1 MMVYGGET
9 DDGADDSLWSFNTTS
24 FLWNKVT
31 CPEEAFKGW
40 EYTEIG
46 AYSFCHRPKSYTTL
60 LKNVHSSLQFFFSPF
75 NQCPLDQNYK
85 LSYLLCGSAV
95 YLTRLTTARGWRKN
109 SLKRMFFVCFFGFF
123 SVTVGRA
130 QAPRFYF
137 FFLLAIHSVTVRQVS
152 CSITS
157 VITPSYI

>member
-31 CPEEAFKGW
+31 CPKEAFKGW
-40 EYTEIG
+40 GYTEIG
-46 AYSFCHRPKSYTTL
+46 AYSFCHCPKSYTIL
-60 LKNVHSSLQFFFSPF
+60 LKNVHSSLQFVFFPF

-95 YLTRLTTARGWRKN
+95 YPTRLTTARGWRKN
-109 SLKRMFFVCFFGFF
+109 SLKRMFFVCFCFF
-123 SVTVGRA
+123 VFFVFLVSLWA
-130 QAPRFYF
+130 ELKHLAFIF
-137 FFLLAIHSVTVRQVS
+137 FFYLR
-152 CSITS
+152 
-157 VITPSYI
+157 YIQWQYVK

>member
-9 DDGADDSLWSFNTTS
+9 DHGADDSLWSFNTTS

-31 CPEEAFKGW
+31 CPKEAFKGW
-40 EYTEIG
+40 GYTEIG

-109 SLKRMFFVCFFGFF
+109 SLKRIFL

-137 FFLLAIHSVTVRQVS
+137 FFLLAIYSVTVRQVS
-152 CSITS
+152 CNIMS
-157 VITPSYI
+157 VITPWYI

>member
-31 CPEEAFKGW
+31 CPKEAFKGW
-40 EYTEIG
+40 GYTEIG
-46 AYSFCHRPKSYTTL
+46 AYSFCHRPKSYTIL
-60 LKNVHSSLQFFFSPF
+60 LKNVHSSLQFVFSPF

-109 SLKRMFFVCFFGFF
+109 SLKRIFL

-157 VITPSYI
+157 VITPWYI

>member
-40 EYTEIG
+40 GYTEIG

-60 LKNVHSSLQFFFSPF
+60 LKNVHSSLQFVFSPF

-109 SLKRMFFVCFFGFF
+109 SLKRMFFCFFFVF
-123 SVTVGRA
+123 
-130 QAPRFYF
+130 F
-137 FFLLAIHSVTVRQVS
+137 FFLVSLWAELKHLAFIFFFYLR
-152 CSITS
+152 
-157 VITPSYI
+157 YIQWQYVK

>member
-31 CPEEAFKGW
+31 CPKEAFKGW
-40 EYTEIG
+40 GYTEIG
-46 AYSFCHRPKSYTTL
+46 AYSFCHCPKSYTIL
-60 LKNVHSSLQFFFSPF
+60 LKNVQSSLQFVFSPF

-109 SLKRMFFVCFFGFF
+109 SLKRMVFFLFFFWVSLLAELKHLAF
-123 SVTVGRA
+123 IFV
-130 QAPRFYF
+130 
-137 FFLLAIHSVTVRQVS
+137 FLLAIYTVYS
-152 CSITS
+152 DSMS
-157 VITPSYI
+157 SKL

>member
-9 DDGADDSLWSFNTTS
+9 DHGADDSLWSFNTTS

-31 CPEEAFKGW
+31 CPKEAFKGW
-40 EYTEIG
+40 GYTEIG

-60 LKNVHSSLQFFFSPF
+60 LKNVHSSLQFVFSPF

-109 SLKRMFFVCFFGFF
+109 SLKRIFFVFFVFFFECHCGQSSSTSLLFFF
-123 SVTVGRA
+123 STCDI
-130 QAPRFYF
+130 F
-137 FFLLAIHSVTVRQVS
+137 SDS
-152 CSITS
+152 TS
-157 VITPSYI
+157 SKL

>member
-31 CPEEAFKGW
+31 CPKEAFKGW
-40 EYTEIG
+40 GYTEIG
-46 AYSFCHRPKSYTTL
+46 AYSFCHCPKSYTIL
-60 LKNVHSSLQFFFSPF
+60 LKNVQSSLQFVFSPF

-109 SLKRMFFVCFFGFF
+109 SLKRMVFFLFFFWVSLWAELKHLAF
-123 SVTVGRA
+123 IFV
-130 QAPRFYF
+130 
-137 FFLLAIHSVTVRQVS
+137 FLLAIYTVYS
-152 CSITS
+152 DSMS
-157 VITPSYI
+157 SKL

>member
-9 DDGADDSLWSFNTTS
+9 DHGADDSLWSFNTTS

-31 CPEEAFKGW
+31 CPKEAFKGW
-40 EYTEIG
+40 GYTEIG

-75 NQCPLDQNYK
+75 NQCLLDQNYK

-109 SLKRMFFVCFFGFF
+109 SLKRIFL

-152 CSITS
+152 CNIMS
-157 VITPSYI
+157 VITPWYI

>member
-31 CPEEAFKGW
+31 CPKEAFKGW
-40 EYTEIG
+40 GYTEIG
-46 AYSFCHRPKSYTTL
+46 AYSFCHCPKSYTIL
-60 LKNVHSSLQFFFSPF
+60 LKNVHSSLQFVFSPF

-85 LSYLLCGSAV
+85 LSYLLCRSAM
-95 YLTRLTTARGWRKN
+95 YLTRFTTARGWRKN
-109 SLKRMFFVCFFGFF
+109 SLKRMFFFFFL
-123 SVTVGRA
+123 SVTVVRA

-137 FFLLAIHSVTVRQVS
+137 CFSTCDIY
-152 CSITS
+152 SIQWQY
-157 VITPSYI
+157 VK